1 MLFFFVSFH
10 HAVFPANVTG
20 NWIIPFHSV
29 DTFKSIQLL
38 IQEDHQKT
46 EQSFLGPN
54 NCQNLS
60 PATSYEDSW
69 DCQGTEDFSFLPKW
83 QKPSRASQ
91 IHPKD
96 FQADSVV
103 LSFCI
108 FSHLHQ
114 TSYRFKSSRRRKRGQ
129 ARLWYS
135 PHTVWSHPPKKPV
148 RANPSQQDPGHPKIL
163 NRGPSH
169 ASYLI
174 HRD

>member
-1 MLFFFVSFH
+1 MVIWFILYLSPMESASLLPLLQIRALRFGKDKWHFPAGFEPRSFKFKHHAFFFVSFH

-46 EQSFLGPN
+46 EQSFLEPN

-96 FQADSVV
+96 F
-103 LSFCI
+103 
-108 FSHLHQ
+108 
-114 TSYRFKSSRRRKRGQ
+114 
-129 ARLWYS
+129 
-135 PHTVWSHPPKKPV
+135 
-148 RANPSQQDPGHPKIL
+148 
-163 NRGPSH
+163 
-169 ASYLI
+169 
-174 HRD
+174 